1 MGDQFIRDKQQ
12 DLDQTEQ
19 MRKRENM
26 QINGTKLGAIH
37 PNPKPVSFMINI
49 YLTIFT
55 ILAPHIPPTAGYTML
70 DIAPENN

>member
-1 MGDQFIRDKQQ
+1 MGDQSIRDKQQ

-26 QINGTKLGAIH
+26 HINGTKLGAIY
-37 PNPKPVSFMINI
+37 PKPVSFMINI

-70 DIAPENN
+70 DIAPEND